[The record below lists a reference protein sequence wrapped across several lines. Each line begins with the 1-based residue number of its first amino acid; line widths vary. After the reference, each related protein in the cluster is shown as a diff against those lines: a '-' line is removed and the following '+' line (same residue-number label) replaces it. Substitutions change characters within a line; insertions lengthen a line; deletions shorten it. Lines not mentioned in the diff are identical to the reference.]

1 VNESPDLWRVR
12 ASLFRMEVVV
22 ICKCKYVDITAAK
35 KICSVSVSHSKVLG
49 FFGSR
54 LTLEVWCI
62 ALDKVCS

>member
-1 VNESPDLWRVR
+1 MNESSNLCSVR
-12 ASLFRMEVVV
+12 ASLLRMEDVE
-22 ICKCKYVDITAAK
+22 ISEHKYVAITAAK
-35 KICSVSVSHSKVLG
+35 KICSVSVSHSKVLR

>member
-1 VNESPDLWRVR
+1 MNESADLWSVR
-12 ASLFRMEVVV
+12 ASLFSMEDVV
-22 ICKCKYVDITAAK
+22 ISEHKYVDITAAK
-35 KICSVSVSHSKVLG
+35 KMCSVSVSHSKVLR

>member
-1 VNESPDLWRVR
+1 VNERLNQWSVR

-22 ICKCKYVDITAAK
+22 ISEHTYGDIIAAK
-35 KICSVSVSHSKVLG
+35 KICSVSVSHSKVLR